1 MANNNIQPTYY
12 SQLSELLVRRPVI
25 LQFLRFGT
33 IGAINTA
40 IDFLIL
46 NYLTKAF
53 GIEVGLDL
61 GLINIVGVAAAT
73 IQSYFWN
80 RAWTFSIANV
90 SPLKNF
96 VRLFLVGSL
105 GLGMFILVLLGSAYG
120 FSANFYLGLLVLFLL
135 GEIIL
140 WYGFRL
146 SFQNSNNDKNVGQQF
161 LEFVVVSIIG
171 VVINSVAVV
180 VAVNLLTDPLSGSL
194 NTDVVK
200 NIAKFGAILIAMIW
214 NFIGYKLLVF
224 KK

>member
-1 MANNNIQPTYY
+1 MNNQNPPTFN
-12 SQLSELLVRRPVI
+12 SQLTELLARRPVI

-46 NYLTKAF
+46 NFLSKAL
-53 GIEVGLDL
+53 GITLGLDL

-80 RAWTFSIANV
+80 RGWTFATANI

-96 VRLFLVGSL
+96 IRLFLVGSL

-120 FSANFYLGLLVLFLL
+120 LGANYYLILLVIFLVI
-135 GEIIL
+135 EIIL
-140 WYGFRL
+140 WYTFNL
-146 SFQNSNNDKNVGQQF
+146 SFHANNNEKNVGQQF
-161 LEFVVVSIIG
+161 VEFLVVSIIG
-171 VVINSVAVV
+171 VIINSLVV
-180 VAVNLLTDPLSGSL
+180 VIVAGWLAEPLSAFI
-194 NTDVVK
+194 NVDVVR
-200 NIAKFGAILIAMIW
+200 NIAKFAAICVAMVW
-214 NFIGYKLLVF
+214 NFVGYKLIVF